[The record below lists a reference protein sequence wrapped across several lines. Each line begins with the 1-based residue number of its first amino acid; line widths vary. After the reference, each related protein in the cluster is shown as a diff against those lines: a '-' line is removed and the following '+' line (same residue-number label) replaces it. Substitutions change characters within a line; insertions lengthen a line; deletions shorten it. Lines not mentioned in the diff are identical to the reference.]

1 MVAWDDATVLADS
14 QTFTAGDSESALVE
28 DYHSPAVCVALE
40 NLEGN
45 ADDTITIEI
54 TGAAGTYQVDSRTLG
69 STGSY
74 VVDVPQCKSVS
85 VTSANGSTI
94 SSEVRNNPR

>member
-1 MVAWDDATVLADS
+1 MPAWYDSTVLADS
-14 QTFTAGDSESALVE
+14 QTFTAGETVSAVVE
-28 DYHSPAVCVALE
+28 QYHTPAVCVALE
-40 NLEGN
+40 SLEGN

-54 TGAAGTYQVDSRTLG
+54 EGDAATYEVDSRSLD

-74 VVDVPQCKSVS
+74 VVTVPQCDEVR

-94 SSEVRNNPR
+94 STEVRNNPR